1 MAADATLAV
10 MSRWS
15 WVVSFGL
22 AVVACSK
29 PSQENPDEAKQWPVP
44 LPAAKDVR
52 IPQSLSIAV
61 TVDGEPKPAITAQT
75 LTGAKPDFA
84 DEERK
89 AWRIASLV
97 QGAGPP
103 GSVEASSP
111 TGISVK
117 FQHPTPHGFEPVLYL
132 TRRGEVIVAA
142 LDPKDPFPGHHG
154 QGGRLQRPGDSLPH
168 VKPVAK
174 LDIKRSTP

>member
-1 MAADATLAV
+1 MP
-10 MSRWS
+10 RWL
-15 WVVSFGL
+15 WCTSFGV
-22 AVVACSK
+22 AVIAAACSK
-29 PSQENPDEAKQWPVP
+29 PSQDNEAKQWPTP

-52 IPQSLSIAV
+52 IPNTLSIAV
-61 TVDGEPKPAITAQT
+61 TVDGDVKQPITADT
-75 LTGAKPDFA
+75 LRTAKPDFA

-89 AWRIASLV
+89 AWRIATLV
-97 QGAGPP
+97 AGAGQP

-111 TGISVK
+111 TGISIK
-117 FQHPTPHGFEPVLYL
+117 FQHPTPHGLEPVLFL

-154 QGGRLQRPGDSLPH
+154 QGGRLKRPGDSLPH

-174 LDIKRSTP
+174 LDIKRTP